1 MSGWGMAIGA
11 GLSLADSALNRQG
24 KKNAEK
30 RQLKNSKELSEFNRK
45 QNMKFWEDT
54 NYPAQVKKMKEAGL
68 NVGLMTSQGAGGAG
82 STQSGTTNAPMSEA
96 EDYNLS
102 QGMGLAI
109 DKMLTKAQIENVKAD
124 THKKEVEANKL
135 ETTDTEESQARTQSL
150 LQGIENQKS
159 QKELTDIQTKI
170 ANVQNVEQW
179 MTQEDRIDKIKW
191 ESRLIANQA
200 RSALAQ
206 ANVDE
211 KTWET
216 KTKIIAE
223 ELTYNTLRNA
233 LTGTQIN
240 KTSAEIR
247 QISQDIVNSIQ
258 DTHSRKVVA
267 GAQRDNARTNED
279 RATEEMRNN
288 RISEALGKA
297 GIDQANKQMWMNLL
311 TTIINGV
318 VSRGNTI
325 ISNR

>member
-82 STQSGTTNAPMSEA
+82 STQSGTTNAPMSDA

-135 ETTDTEESQARTQSL
+135 ETTDTEESQARTQNL
-150 LQGIENQKS
+150 LQGIANQKS

-170 ANVQNVEQW
+170 ANLHIVEQW
-179 MTQEDRIDKIKW
+179 MSQEDRIDKIKW

-211 KTWET
+211 QTWET

-223 ELTYNTLRNA
+223 ELTYNTLKNA

-240 KTSAEIR
+240 KTSAEIK

-288 RISEALGKA
+288 RISEALDQA